1 MGNYTTMVHGNA
13 EIMQQVHDSGL
24 FSGGNERSCVG
35 IWGRLLSMA
44 VGFGGRLLS
53 MAVGFGERLLCS
65 LKRFWYCLLNSDP
78 VRHCPV
84 YREQGCAHVDGLL
97 CNFPDCPVFR
107 GFMDSRWVGCAECSF
122 LDVCCSKNY
131 GFGCCDG
138 EKAGAAETIDGEK
151 AGAVGGESGA
161 VGGESGAAENVV
173 GEKSSDVK

>member
-1 MGNYTTMVHGNA
+1 MENYTTMVHGNA
-13 EIMQQVHDSGL
+13 EIMQRVHDSGL
-24 FSGGNERSCVG
+24 FSGENGRSCVG

-44 VGFGGRLLS
+44 VGFG
-53 MAVGFGERLLCS
+53 ERLWRS

-107 GFMDSRWVGCAECSF
+107 GFMDRRWVGCAECSF

-138 EKAGAAETIDGEK
+138 EKAGA
-151 AGAVGGESGA
+151 
-161 VGGESGAAENVV
+161 VGGESGAASNVV

>member
-1 MGNYTTMVHGNA
+1 MENYTTMVHGNA

-24 FSGGNERSCVG
+24 FSGENGRSYVG
-35 IWGRLLSMA
+35 IWRRLL
-44 VGFGGRLLS
+44 R
-53 MAVGFGERLLCS
+53 S

-107 GFMDSRWVGCAECSF
+107 GIMDRRWVGCAGCSF

-138 EKAGAAETIDGEK
+138 ENAGAAETIEGEK
-151 AGAVGGESGA
+151 AGAAS
-161 VGGESGAAENVV
+161 NVV

>member
-24 FSGGNERSCVG
+24 FSGENGHGSGGFRR
-35 IWGRLLSMA
+35 RLW
-44 VGFGGRLLS
+44 R
-53 MAVGFGERLLCS
+53 S

-84 YREQGCAHVDGLL
+84 YKEQGCTHVDGLL

-131 GFGCCDG
+131 GFGCHEG
-138 EKAGAAETIDGEK
+138 EKAGAA
-151 AGAVGGESGA
+151 S
-161 VGGESGAAENVV
+161 NVV

>member
-1 MGNYTTMVHGNA
+1 MENYTTMVHGNA
-13 EIMQQVHDSGL
+13 EIMQRVHDSGL
-24 FSGGNERSCVG
+24 FSGKNGRSCVG
-35 IWGRLLSMA
+35 IWGRLLSMT
-44 VGFGGRLLS
+44 
-53 MAVGFGERLLCS
+53 VGFGERLWRS

-84 YREQGCAHVDGLL
+84 YKEQGCAHVDGLL

-107 GFMDSRWVGCAECSF
+107 GFMDRRWVGCAECSF

-131 GFGCCDG
+131 GFGCHDG
-138 EKAGAAETIDGEK
+138 EKAGAAETIEGEK
-151 AGAVGGESGA
+151 AGA